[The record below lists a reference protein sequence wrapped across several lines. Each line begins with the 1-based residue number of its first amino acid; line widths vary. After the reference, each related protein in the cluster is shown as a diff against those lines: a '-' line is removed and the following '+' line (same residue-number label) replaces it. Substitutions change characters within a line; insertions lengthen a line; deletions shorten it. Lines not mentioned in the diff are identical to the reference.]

1 MKKQSVCSL
10 LNLGAKKQKVSMTLT
25 RMQKVATILSLTRLA
40 NKASECVYDEIM
52 SITPVGEQQV
62 YDLSVE
68 GTHNFVA
75 NDMLVHNTYIS
86 AVIAKILREK
96 EFQIYYLSASDISGQ
111 GIRKAFDDNSIMD
124 RALAVDLLIID
135 DLNHATDKNVVYAI
149 LKYRSDNMLSTIISM
164 RIKTKDLPVVT
175 TKGKKKYSFPEYFER
190 FYGELSPLVQGNI
203 LPIFINGEN
212 YRDKELN
219 EYEKN
224 MSI

>member
-1 MKKQSVCSL
+1 MTDIEYQRMNLPRRFWTATWNNLNVSLQEMVKKYVSEAFASKAGKGL
-10 LNLGAKKQKVSMTLT
+10 LL
-25 RMQKVATILSLTRLA
+25 
-40 NKASECVYDEIM
+40 Y
-52 SITPVGEQQV
+52 GE
-62 YDLSVE
+62 E
-68 GTHNFVA
+68 GRGK
-75 NDMLVHNTYIS
+75 TYIS